1 MMTQLAILYINFEEL
16 CKSVSI
22 SEDMIIA
29 LIEYGIVVPAQGD
42 IPAEWLFSITAVS
55 VAKKA
60 VRIHQDLAINW
71 ASIPLV
77 LDLLTEI
84 ETLQM
89 ENAHLKNRLNRFT
102 IDEL

>member
-1 MMTQLAILYINFEEL
+1 MTQLAILHINFEEL
-16 CKSVSI
+16 CQSVSI
-22 SEDMIIA
+22 SEAMILQ
-29 LIEYGIVVPAQGD
+29 LIEHGIVTPIQGN
-42 IPAEWLFSITAVS
+42 IPTEWLFNVATVS

-60 VRIHQDLAINW
+60 ARIHLELAIDW

-84 ETLQM
+84 EALQI